1 MIVRTAA
8 TGVYLAGTTNTY
20 QFTKDNTDD
29 AQKYISIKHLSIEK
43 VSSEQSDKGDYAKNA
58 IDGNINTLWHTV
70 YDGSDKE
77 KSITIKLDEP
87 VYLSVLEY
95 VPRQVGTNGRI
106 KDAILYVSD
115 DGEEWTEAASI
126 SGWLNNAQSK
136 KIILQDSVKTQY
148 IKFVTT
154 SNWGDGRSFAS
165 AAMINLYEDT
175 TKKEPE
181 KPATTEATG
190 VTTTEVTTA
199 TEVTTTEKTTA
210 KKETTSST
218 EKTTEQKTQT
228 STNKPTQTTTKAPG
242 RATIKTIKKGK
253 RKAQLK
259 WKKVSKAKG
268 YMIQYSTSKKFTST

>member
-1 MIVRTAA
+1 MKK
-8 TGVYLAGTTNTY
+8 YLPN
-20 QFTKDNTDD
+20 KC
-29 AQKYISIKHLSIEK
+29 
-43 VSSEQSDKGDYAKNA
+43 DKGDYAKNA

-210 KKETTSST
+210 KKEQHHQQRKHRTKNTDINKQTNTNNNKST
-218 EKTTEQKTQT
+218 
-228 STNKPTQTTTKAPG
+228 
-242 RATIKTIKKGK
+242 
-253 RKAQLK
+253 RKSNDQNHK
-259 WKKVSKAKG
+259 ER
-268 YMIQYSTSKKFTST
+268 

>member
-1 MIVRTAA
+1 M
-8 TGVYLAGTTNTY
+8 
-20 QFTKDNTDD
+20 
-29 AQKYISIKHLSIEK
+29 
-43 VSSEQSDKGDYAKNA
+43 
-58 IDGNINTLWHTV
+58 
-70 YDGSDKE
+70 
-77 KSITIKLDEP
+77 
-87 VYLSVLEY
+87 
-95 VPRQVGTNGRI
+95 PRQVGTNGRI

-218 EKTTEQKTQT
+218 EKTTEQKHRHQQT
-228 STNKPTQTTTKAPG
+228 NQHKQQQKHPEEQRSKP
-242 RATIKTIKKGK
+242 
-253 RKAQLK
+253 
-259 WKKVSKAKG
+259 
-268 YMIQYSTSKKFTST
+268 